1 MKIGSSVGPEIK
13 TVKIRRWN
21 SSFDGINMLPIPNL
35 TDSLIVMNV
44 MACLVLTKLIS
55 LNVVLVYFTKLVH
68 CTRICAKNGYFALA
82 AHCM

>member
-1 MKIGSSVGPEIK
+1 MKIGSSVRPEIK

-21 SSFDGINMLPIPNL
+21 SSLDGINMLPIPNL

>member
-21 SSFDGINMLPIPNL
+21 SSLDGINMLPIPNL

>member
-1 MKIGSSVGPEIK
+1 
-13 TVKIRRWN
+13 
-21 SSFDGINMLPIPNL
+21 MLPIPNL

-68 CTRICAKNGYFALA
+68 CTRIYAKNGYFALA

>member
-21 SSFDGINMLPIPNL
+21 SSFDGTNMLPISNL

-68 CTRICAKNGYFALA
+68 CTRICARILL
-82 AHCM
+82 